1 MRLTIK
7 ICTVL
12 NNCRSSHIAKTIEIA
27 MNHHLSLVFGEVGM
41 LQQINRPFS
50 LFVYL

>member
-12 NNCRSSHIAKTIEIA
+12 KNRWSSHIPKTIEIA
-27 MNHHLSLVFGEVGM
+27 MNHHLTLVFGDLGM